1 MELLFPSLFALLI
14 AVAIAYFFI
23 PKIAPTILVA
33 VSCVVLAWALYTH
46 YQRFGVSEYER
57 SNWIYTIRDY
67 SGFILFGA
75 IILGGFGFYVMNR
88 QVGGVESSPL
98 PNLITPTVG
107 GGMHHVMKTVQSRMK
122 ELVSKGRISLD

>member
-1 MELLFPSLFALLI
+1 MELLVPSLIALLA

-23 PKIAPTILVA
+23 PKVAPTILIA

-67 SGFILFGA
+67 SGFILFGV
-75 IILGGFGFYVMNR
+75 IILGGFGFYVMNS
-88 QVGGVESSPL
+88 QTGGISESPL
-98 PNLITPTVG
+98 PNLTTPVSG
-107 GGMHHVMKTVQSRMK
+107 GGMTHIMKTVKSRMT
-122 ELVSKGRISLD
+122 ELMTKGRITID